1 MTEKYQAAGYA
12 LLFVKEREIFMKNK
26 KAFTAGIASVISS
39 AVLVSA
45 AAAAYQYTLSD
56 AKRLQETLAARS
68 ALRPEDDINGD
79 GYVNIYD
86 LSILKGQLQAD
97 TGEAAESTVP
107 ATAEYVKL
115 QGRNLQKDG
124 ITWLVQSGSAAEFT
138 VTGTSA
144 VLSLAGDGGIYSEAD
159 FRPRYA
165 VYVDGELILDK
176 TMDAETETVTLF
188 EGSLSRTAE
197 VKVMLLS
204 EAMYG
209 GLGISGITAVSSAA
223 VPVKPAAQNDLCIE
237 FIGDSIT
244 CGYGVEGLN
253 NYETFKTTT
262 ENFSKSYAYL
272 TAQQLGAD
280 YSAVCYSGHG
290 VVSGYSSGD
299 KNAEGLVP
307 DYYTLTSKQSDYAVP
322 WDFSVRAND
331 AVVINLGTND
341 INYVSAEFET
351 RSVEFT
357 EGYLAFLN
365 TIREKNPDAYII
377 CTLGTM
383 DGADLYPLIEEA
395 VSTFRTQVD
404 DKIMCYASA
413 VQNGNADG
421 YGSDWHPS
429 EITQQNSAYVLAD
442 KICQALG
449 MESSQ
454 IGLDMAADGVY
465 DVSMNTES
473 GANAA
478 FYVGYDK
485 SFWVNMVEGGDSAD
499 DIEALISGISLK
511 AGGEYRLQFDY
522 TTTVDTE
529 IPVLVRGDE
538 EYFSGRVSAVSDKLH
553 FEETFTAAQDDAG
566 VEIVFQ
572 LGGLDYY
579 NVTLS
584 NVKLVKIG

>member
-1 MTEKYQAAGYA
+1 MKHKKTITAAVA
-12 LLFVKEREIFMKNK
+12 AAVS
-26 KAFTAGIASVISS
+26 SV
-39 AVLVSA
+39 VLISA
-45 AAAAYQYTLSD
+45 ASGAYSYTLSD
-56 AKRLQETLAARS
+56 LQQLQGS
-68 ALRPEDDINGD
+68 LVGKNALRTGDDVNGD
-79 GYVNIYD
+79 GSVNIFD
-86 LSILKGQLQAD
+86 LSILKQRLRAD
-97 TGEAAESTVP
+97 TGEVTESSYPT
-107 ATAEYVKL
+107 TAEYVKL

-144 VLSLAGDGGIYSEAD
+144 VLSLAGDGGVNSDPDY
-159 FRPRYA
+159 RPRYA
-165 VYVDGELILDK
+165 VYVDDTLILDK
-176 TMDAETETVTLF
+176 TMDAASETVTLF
-188 EGSLSRTAE
+188 EEGASRTAK
-197 VKVMLLS
+197 VRVMLLS

-209 GLGISGITAVSSAA
+209 GIGVREIQVTSSAA
-223 VPVKPAAQNDLCIE
+223 VPVKPAAKNDLCIE

-244 CGYGVEGLN
+244 CAYGVEGAS
-253 NYETFKTTT
+253 NYESFKTTT

-272 TAQQLGAD
+272 AAQQLGAD
-280 YSAVCYSGHG
+280 YSAVSYSGHG
-290 VVSGYSSGD
+290 IISGYSSGD
-299 KNAEGLVP
+299 KNTDSLVP

-322 WDFSVRAND
+322 WDFSVRTND
-331 AVVINLGTND
+331 AVVLNLGTND
-341 INYVSAEFET
+341 INYVTAEFET

-357 EGYLAFLN
+357 EGYLAFLKV
-365 TIREKNPDAYII
+365 IRENNPDAYII

-383 DGADLYPLIEEA
+383 GGEDLYPLIETA
-395 VSTFRTQVD
+395 VDTFRTEVD

-429 EITQQNSAYVLAD
+429 AVTQQNSAYVLAD

-454 IGLDMAADGVY
+454 IGLDVAADGVY
-465 DVSMNTES
+465 DVTMNTEA

-478 FYVGYDK
+478 FFVGYDK

-511 AGGEYRLQFDY
+511 ADGTYRLQFDY
-522 TTTVDTE
+522 TTNVDVE
-529 IPVLVRGDE
+529 IPVLVRGSK
-538 EYFSGRVSAVSDKLH
+538 EYFSSSVEAVADKQH
-553 FEETFTAAQDDAG
+553 FEDTFTVSQTDADA
-566 VEIVFQ
+566 EIVFQ

>member
-1 MTEKYQAAGYA
+1 
-12 LLFVKEREIFMKNK
+12 MKNK

-357 EGYLAFLN
+357 EGYLAFLK

-395 VSTFRTQVD
+395 VSAFRTQVD